1 MQPDTTADR
10 LEHYVSSD
18 PFDPHSIEAL
28 TPEQERFF
36 LASQW
41 RMMWWR
47 FRRHHLAV
55 VSGAVLALLY
65 LSVLVSEIIA
75 PYDLHSRHSDFI
87 YAPPQAVHLFH
98 DGELVGPFVY
108 GLHYRLDMENLKR
121 EYREDPER
129 RYRLRF
135 LCSGDSYR
143 FWGQFEASFHLVCVE
158 DGGTLFLLGTD
169 RLGRDVLSRIIHGAR
184 VSLTIG
190 LVGIAVSFAVG
201 LVLGGL
207 AGYYGGWVDSL
218 VQRLIEIIR
227 SFPELPLWM
236 ALSAALPVTWS
247 PIGVFFGITIILGLI
262 DWTGLARAVRSKLLA
277 LREED
282 FTTAAVLMGARP
294 GRVIR
299 ASSPPELHEPPHRLG
314 DALDSGH
321 DPWRDRAQ
329 LPRARAAPAG
339 DELGGAPH
347 RGAEHQRRRPLPVA
361 HVPGGAGGD
370 HGAGVQLPRRRP
382 ARCGGSVQGRLISFV
397 IGIFEGPPPA

>member
-1 MQPDTTADR
+1 MSPADATADR
-10 LEHYVSSD
+10 PEHYVSTD

-28 TPEQERFF
+28 SPEQERFF

-41 RMMWWR
+41 RMTWWR

-55 VSGAVLALLY
+55 ASGAVLALLY

-75 PYDLHSRHSDFI
+75 PYDLHSRHSDYI
-87 YAPPQAVHLFH
+87 HAPPQPVRLFH

-135 LCSGDSYR
+135 LCSGDDYR
-143 FWGQFEASFHLVCVE
+143 FWGQVEASFHLVCVE

-169 RLGRDVLSRIIHGAR
+169 RLGRDVLSRMVHGAR
-184 VSLTIG
+184 ISLTIG

-247 PIGVFFGITIILGLI
+247 PIGCSSASPSSSASS
-262 DWTGLARAVRSKLLA
+262 TGRAS
-277 LREED
+277 
-282 FTTAAVLMGARP
+282 P
-294 GRVIR
+294 GRCAR
-299 ASSPPELHEPPHRLG
+299 SCWRCARRTSPPPQCSWG
-314 DALDSGH
+314 
-321 DPWRDRAQ
+321 
-329 LPRARAAPAG
+329 RAR
-339 DELGGAPH
+339 GG
-347 RGAEHQRRRPLPVA
+347 
-361 HVPGGAGGD
+361 
-370 HGAGVQLPRRRP
+370 
-382 ARCGGSVQGRLISFV
+382 
-397 IGIFEGPPPA
+397 